1 MAGERVE
8 LVVQE
13 RTKLGSAETRR
24 LRKQGFVPGV
34 LYGRGKTPHAFCVA
48 ERELRAAL
56 TGEAGLHAILDV
68 VLEGQKTA
76 HPSVVK
82 DVQQDVVRG
91 GITHLDLHEVRLDQP
106 IQATVALQLTGEAAG
121 VVEGGVLSQPLNELT
136 VSALPMEMPS
146 AIEYDVSA
154 LGIGDS
160 VRVADLVAPEGATI
174 IDDPDATVA
183 SVTLP
188 TRVVEPEE
196 MLEEAEAE
204 ALEGE
209 EVPEE
214 EQPEGGSE
222 APAEPEADAAGE
234 HQTTED

>member
-1 MAGERVE
+1 MVRERE
-8 LVVQE
+8 S
-13 RTKLGSAETRR
+13 LGSAESRR
-24 LRKQGFVPGV
+24 LRREGLIPGV
-34 LYGRGKTPHAFCVA
+34 LYGRGKKPHAFCVG

-68 VLEGQKTA
+68 VLEGQQST

-82 DVQQDVVRG
+82 EFQQDAVRG

-106 IQATVALQLTGEAAG
+106 IQATVSLQLVGEAAG
-121 VVEGGVLSQPLNELT
+121 VVEGGVLNQPVNELR
-136 VSALPMEMPS
+136 VEALPMEMPS
-146 AIEYDVSA
+146 VIEYDVSG
-154 LGIGDS
+154 LGVGDS

-174 IDDPDATVA
+174 VDDPESVIA

-196 MLEEAEAE
+196 VLEEVEGE
-204 ALEGE
+204 MVEGE

-214 EQPEGGSE
+214 EQPEGATE
-222 APAEPEADAAGE
+222 APAEPDADAAGE
-234 HQTTED
+234 HQTTEG